1 MISQTEDNSAEHQE
15 HDLSSLPHWAQN
27 LILQLLQR
35 VKDLEDKLAKNSSN
49 SGKPPSSDGFNK
61 QPKTKS
67 LRDKSG
73 KKPGGQLG
81 RIGKNLAQVANPHL
95 IQVHSPKSC
104 EACRFSLED
113 IEAKSIE
120 KRQVFDLP
128 SIKVIVTEHRAET
141 KICPC
146 CGAKAKATFPENVK
160 GAVQYGERV
169 KGFAAYFLHQH
180 LIPFE
185 RVSQIFE
192 DVFGI
197 PLSVGT
203 CANMDKRLFQNLE
216 TFEENLKAH
225 LVACKVLHLD
235 ETGVRCEKKL
245 HWIHVVAS
253 ESATFFG
260 IHKKRGGEAIE
271 DHGIVPKFKGNVVHD
286 HWKPYFSYSQVK
298 HGLCNVHHL
307 RELKYVH
314 EQEKAPW
321 AEEMSQLLLKAKKI
335 AEQTKLEGK
344 GSVAPNDLTLIEGAY
359 TKLLLQI
366 GLNYFDASQEL
377 PQHSVSKQGLNLFKR
392 LLHKKDMVLA
402 FFHDLT
408 IPFSNNLAERDLRM
422 EKVKQK
428 ISGCFR
434 KLSGGVISCRIR
446 SYISTARKQG
456 WDVISS
462 LAEAIRGS
470 PRMTFASFT

>member
-1 MISQTEDNSAEHQE
+1 MISESEGNATEPQE
-15 HDLSSLPHWAQN
+15 HDLSSLPQWAQN
-27 LILQLLQR
+27 LILQLMKR

-49 SGKPPSSDGFNK
+49 SGKPPSSDGLNK
-61 QPKTKS
+61 QPKTGS
-67 LRDKSG
+67 LRGQSG
-73 KKPGGQLG
+73 KKPGGQPG
-81 RIGKNLAQVANPHL
+81 RIGKNLAQVENPDL
-95 IQVHSPKSC
+95 IQVHAPKSC
-104 EACRFSLED
+104 EECQASLEGVK
-113 IEAKSIE
+113 ANSIE

-128 SIKVIVTEHRAET
+128 SITVIVTEHRAET

-146 CGAKAKATFPENVK
+146 CGAKVKAEFPENVK
-160 GAVQYGERV
+160 GTVQYGERV

-185 RVSQIFE
+185 RVAQIFE
-192 DVFGI
+192 DVFGL

-216 TFEENLKAH
+216 AFEENLKAH
-225 LVACKVLHLD
+225 LITCKVLHLD

-245 HWIHVVAS
+245 HWIHVVSS

-260 IHKKRGGEAIE
+260 IHKKRGGQAIE
-271 DHGIVPKFKGNVVHD
+271 DHGLLPKFKGKVVHD
-286 HWKPYFSYSQVK
+286 HWFPYFAYSQVK

-314 EQEKAPW
+314 EQEKAAW

-335 AEQTKLEGK
+335 AEKARVEGK
-344 GSVAPNDLTLIEGAY
+344 ESVAPEDLSLIEGAY
-359 TKLLLQI
+359 TELLLKI
-366 GLNYFDASQEL
+366 GLNYLEASREI
-377 PQHSVSKQGLNLFKR
+377 PQQGISKQGLNLFKR
-392 LLHKKDMVLA
+392 LLHKMDMVLA

-408 IPFSNNLAERDLRM
+408 IPFSNNLAEQDLRM

-434 KLSGGVISCRIR
+434 KFSGGVISCRIR
-446 SYISTARKQG
+446 SYISTAKKQG
-456 WDVISS
+456 WDIINS

-470 PRMTFASFT
+470 PRMVFAAFT